1 MNRWFA
7 RLGEHDVRTTRD
19 GEHEDIL
26 ITEKKPHPQWNEDL
40 VINDVAVIKLQHDV
54 TFSGTAKIFF
64 FLKLPKFL
72 IHFDIISLNSR
83 THINNLLAN

>member
-26 ITEKKPHPQWNEDL
+26 ITEKKRHPQWDKDL
-40 VINDVAVIKLQHDV
+40 VVNDIAVVKLQHDV
-54 TFSGTAKIFF
+54 TFSGTSKFYFF
-64 FLKLPKFL
+64 KTLKN
-72 IHFDIISLNSR
+72 D
-83 THINNLLAN
+83 